1 MRKSLM
7 AIGLALWL
15 AQPAAAEPAYD
26 LIFKQGTLSDL
37 SLQSVLAYDRQ
48 VTIASDPERAQRS
61 TGTVDLAFAT
71 DDMAQLTFRQ
81 DDKHQTLGRFPASV
95 GNPIVM
101 YFVET
106 VLRDVAHEAGG
117 SPFYIRTRIKDSLVA
132 PAEIEPVTLRYGDRD
147 VVGQKVTLHPFQDD
161 ENRDRMHGYGDLS
174 LSFTVSDA
182 YPGWYGALVADV
194 PGETDAQP
202 IYSNSLIL
210 TGEEVRQ

>member
-37 SLQSVLAYDRQ
+37 GMQSVLVYDRQ
-48 VTIASDPERAQRS
+48 VEIAADLDRARRS
-61 TGTVDLAFAT
+61 TGTVDMAFAT

-81 DDKHQTLGRFPASV
+81 DDKHQSLGRFPASV

-117 SPFYIRTRIKDSLVA
+117 SPFYIRTKIKDSLVQ
-132 PAEIEPVTLRYGDRD
+132 PAEIESVTLRFGDRD
-147 VVGQKVTLHPFQDD
+147 VAGQKITLHPFRDD
-161 ENRDRMHGYGDLS
+161 ENRDRMKGYGDLS
-174 LSFTVSDA
+174 LSFTVSED

-194 PGETDAQP
+194 PGETETQP
-202 IYSNSLIL
+202 IYSNRLIL